1 MKLNF
6 SKFYKSEFAS
16 NAINLSVG
24 TIVAQVV
31 PILFYPILSRIFEPR
46 EFGIAANFSVIIPIL
61 VILATGMY
69 ESGILISDTK
79 KEALNLI
86 GLILLRSSI
95 ILLVSEIVIFIFG
108 DKICNLLNQQELK
121 PWLFLIPIASFATII
136 TNIYS
141 EWRIKNKE
149 FSSLSKLRILN
160 TSSASASKLLF
171 GVVKLFGN
179 GLIVGD
185 VFGRLITAISCTIN
199 AFKQEKELLQSISI
213 KRLKFLSKKYK
224 DLPKFTMPDQLICN
238 IGGSAPIILIGMYFS
253 NTELGYFSVAGT
265 VLTVPITVFTISI
278 RDVFRQKVNEE
289 FSKTGNCQKIYIRLL
304 KIVSFFGLFGF
315 LMLFFV
321 FPYLID
327 FILGKNWSA
336 VSRYAQIQMP
346 MFFFSFISMSLSGVL
361 IIVQKMKVSFYWQIF
376 YTIATLFGMLIGI
389 YLYKTIELTIIC
401 LVIARCSAYIYYM
414 FLSYKYS
421 KADKDIQ
428 I

>member
-6 SKFYKSEFAS
+6 SKFHKSEFAS
-16 NAINLSVG
+16 NAISLSVG

-46 EFGIAANFSVIIPIL
+46 EFGIAANFTVIIPIL

-121 PWLFLIPIASFATII
+121 SWLFLIPIASFATII

-141 EWRIKNKE
+141 EWCIKNKE

-160 TSSASASKLLF
+160 TSSVSASKLLF

-179 GLIVGD
+179 GLILGD

-213 KRLKFLSKKYK
+213 KRFKYLSKKYK
-224 DLPKFTMPDQLICN
+224 DLPKFTMPDQLISN

-315 LMLFFV
+315 LLLFFV

-361 IIVQKMKVSFYWQIF
+361 IIVQKMKISFYWQIY
-376 YTIATLFGMLIGI
+376 YTIATILGMVIGI
-389 YLYKTIELTIIC
+389 YFYKTIELTIIC

-421 KADKDIQ
+421 KADKNIQ